1 MSSREVPTDARP
13 AGSSAAPCH
22 NPGESPPAGILPWSG
37 DPRASD
43 KTDLLEYVR
52 QNPTGVRPTVAARAV
67 LDPDATAPDRDD
79 RLARRTFENHPDL
92 FKTTRLNG
100 ETWVEPTPEAYRR
113 PSLDTASKHT
123 VDTGG
128 EPGDGD
134 GIAVSNAEA
143 ILGRRRTVEDDAVRG
158 DLLGAFGAKR
168 EATED
173 RFRAFEDSFRPGSY
187 RLVPYATRF
196 NSGRRVAETRD
207 RYGTAWDRGREVGPN
222 PGTATIVTVTTDPGR
237 YDSLLNA
244 AEGLLDDVNLLKKWV
259 GRSPESRPTRI
270 GERVPTLVVPEF
282 TERGLPHVHVVFFGV
297 GWVAKHSALS
307 RYWSENRDRGE
318 VVWFDRL
325 RVRGG
330 RWRWVE
336 SAGDR
341 SHPDVRGRT
350 PREYL
355 REGIDLLS
363 ASAEATAAEVREA
376 ANALR
381 AAGRTDRGD
390 EDGGDAG
397 DVGDEGGDDALD
409 RDTLDRG
416 RDLWRVALRWG
427 TSLPVFTASPELKA
441 EDGGQDRATAPDG
454 TPLPED
460 APSRW
465 RYVGTARYGEFPR
478 SIRENAT
485 VLRRGPGPPT
495 SRPPPDAGD
504 APSTRVGSSGSS
516 VGSG

>member
-1 MSSREVPTDARP
+1 MSSREVPINARP
-13 AGSSAAPCH
+13 AGTSDSDPCH
-22 NPGESPPAGILPWSG
+22 SPGESPPGGSLPWSG
-37 DPRASD
+37 APRAAD
-43 KTDLLEYVR
+43 KTELLKYAR
-52 QNPTGVRPTVAARAV
+52 QNPEGVRPTVAARAV
-67 LDPDATAPDRDD
+67 LDSEATAGDKND

-92 FKTTRLNG
+92 FKTTRRDG

-123 VDTGG
+123 VETGEKPG
-128 EPGDGD
+128 ESDGV
-134 GIAVSNAEA
+134 AVSNGRA
-143 ILGRRRTVEDDAVRG
+143 ILGRRSTVEGDEVRG

-173 RFRAFEDSFRPGSY
+173 RFHAFEDSFSPGSY

-207 RYGTAWDRGREVGPN
+207 RYRTAWDRGRNVGPT
-222 PGTATIVTVTTDPGR
+222 PGTATVVTLTTDPGR
-237 YDSLLNA
+237 YDSLLDA

-259 GRSPESRPTRI
+259 ARSPSSGPPRI

-282 TERGLPHVHVVFFGV
+282 TDRGVPHVHVVFFGV
-297 GWVAKHSALS
+297 GWVARHSVLS

-336 SAGDR
+336 SEEDR
-341 SHPDVRGRT
+341 SHPDTRGRT

-363 ASAEATAAEVREA
+363 ESAEATAAEVREA

-381 AAGRTDRGD
+381 AAGRTDGGNDDKARRHYRQPGD
-390 EDGGDAG
+390 RRRLGD
-397 DVGDEGGDDALD
+397 
-409 RDTLDRG
+409 
-416 RDLWRVALRWG
+416 
-427 TSLPVFTASPELKA
+427 
-441 EDGGQDRATAPDG
+441 
-454 TPLPED
+454 
-460 APSRW
+460 
-465 RYVGTARYGEFPR
+465 
-478 SIRENAT
+478 
-485 VLRRGPGPPT
+485 
-495 SRPPPDAGD
+495 
-504 APSTRVGSSGSS
+504 SSGRG
-516 VGSG
+516 VGPRPG